1 MSVCRNSRLAW
12 AEVRR
17 SSHRWTCN
25 LKRRRISSAKACIFS
40 AWIPS
45 APLMRRGKPITISAT
60 SCSRIT
66 RSSWAKSILL
76 FWRWRVSN
84 PCAVMP
90 RGSEM
95 ARPILL
101 EPTSMPKTLGRRP
114 PPAEVSVWLK
124 GTSRLYVPPT
134 LPELHYDT
142 DMAIDE
148 AEVTR
153 TPLQAVAVPPP
164 KPQKPHWAFTG
175 IGIATVLGLCY
186 WGEVVLAVML
196 VSVLLAFIL
205 APVMDLLIRLRL
217 PRGLAAAV
225 AVILL
230 LTLLAGLGYYS
241 SNQAIIFVQ
250 ALSKY
255 TQRIRQE
262 TSQVWQRAENLGTLD
277 PDGRA
282 KSTDSRSST
291 SLADL
296 LTRGFGSL
304 SQALL
309 AASFVPFLVYFMLSW
324 QHHVRSA
331 TVMLFSLE
339 NRQTAY
345 VTLGLI
351 SAMIRTFMVGNLL
364 IGLFLGT
371 ASTIAF
377 AILGLPFFYFIGFI
391 SGFLS
396 LVPYLG
402 VVLAM
407 APPFF
412 VSVGHISS
420 GDAVVVVMVVLGLH
434 LIALN
439 VLYPKFLGNRLQLN
453 PLAVTI
459 ALLVWGWLWGAMG
472 LVLAVPI
479 TAAMKIVFDH
489 IESLKPYGA
498 WMGE

>member
-1 MSVCRNSRLAW
+1 M
-12 AEVRR
+12 
-17 SSHRWTCN
+17 
-25 LKRRRISSAKACIFS
+25 
-40 AWIPS
+40 
-45 APLMRRGKPITISAT
+45 AT
-60 SCSRIT
+60 
-66 RSSWAKSILL
+66 
-76 FWRWRVSN
+76 
-84 PCAVMP
+84 
-90 RGSEM
+90 
-95 ARPILL
+95 
-101 EPTSMPKTLGRRP
+101 
-114 PPAEVSVWLK
+114 
-124 GTSRLYVPPT
+124 
-134 LPELHYDT
+134 
-142 DMAIDE
+142 DE
-148 AEVTR
+148 AELR
-153 TPLQAVAVPPP
+153 QPPLQAVAPPRP
-164 KPQKPHWAFTG
+164 KPTKPHWAFTA
-175 IGIATVLGLCY
+175 IGIATILGLCY
-186 WGEVVLAVML
+186 WGELVLAVVL

-205 APVMDLLIRLRL
+205 APVMDLLIQLRL
-217 PRGLAAAV
+217 PRGVAAAAAV
-225 AVILL
+225 FLL
-230 LTLLAGLGYYS
+230 LALITGLVYYS
-241 SNQAIIFVQ
+241 SNQAIIF
-250 ALSKY
+250 AHDLSKY

-262 TSQVWQRAENLGTLD
+262 ISQVWLQAENLGTPD
-277 PDGRA
+277 PGPQA
-282 KSTDSRSST
+282 KPAESRSST
-291 SLADL
+291 NWADV
-296 LTRGFGSL
+296 LTRGFGSV

-339 NRQTAY
+339 NRHAAY

-351 SAMIRTFMVGNLL
+351 SAMIRSFMVGNLL

-371 ASTIAF
+371 AGTIAF
-377 AILGLPFFYFIGFI
+377 AFLHVPFFYFIGFI

-407 APPFF
+407 APPIF
-412 VSVGHISS
+412 VSVGHINS
-420 GDAVVVVMVVLGLH
+420 GDAVVIVLTVLGLH

-489 IESLKPYGA
+489 VESLKPYGA

>member
-1 MSVCRNSRLAW
+1 M
-12 AEVRR
+12 
-17 SSHRWTCN
+17 
-25 LKRRRISSAKACIFS
+25 
-40 AWIPS
+40 
-45 APLMRRGKPITISAT
+45 AT
-60 SCSRIT
+60 
-66 RSSWAKSILL
+66 
-76 FWRWRVSN
+76 
-84 PCAVMP
+84 
-90 RGSEM
+90 
-95 ARPILL
+95 
-101 EPTSMPKTLGRRP
+101 
-114 PPAEVSVWLK
+114 
-124 GTSRLYVPPT
+124 
-134 LPELHYDT
+134 
-142 DMAIDE
+142 DE
-148 AEVTR
+148 A
-153 TPLQAVAVPPP
+153 PP
-164 KPQKPHWAFTG
+164 KPQKPHWAFTA
-175 IGIATVLGLCY
+175 IGIATILGLCY
-186 WGEVVLAVML
+186 WGELVLAVML
-196 VSVLLAFIL
+196 VSVLVAFIL
-205 APVMDLLIRLRL
+205 APVMDLLIRLHL

-230 LTLLAGLGYYS
+230 LTLLAGVVYYS
-241 SNQAIIFVQ
+241 SNQAIIFGHD
-250 ALSKY
+250 LSKY
-255 TQRIRQE
+255 AQKFQQE
-262 TSQVWQRAENLGTLD
+262 ISQVRERAENLGTLD
-277 PDGRA
+277 PEGQS
-282 KSTDSRSST
+282 KNTQSRPNT
-291 SLADL
+291 NLEAL

-304 SQALL
+304 SQTLL

-331 TVMLFSLE
+331 TVMLFTLE

-412 VSVGHISS
+412 VSIGHISS

-498 WMGE
+498 WIGE

>member
-1 MSVCRNSRLAW
+1 
-12 AEVRR
+12 
-17 SSHRWTCN
+17 
-25 LKRRRISSAKACIFS
+25 
-40 AWIPS
+40 
-45 APLMRRGKPITISAT
+45 
-60 SCSRIT
+60 
-66 RSSWAKSILL
+66 
-76 FWRWRVSN
+76 
-84 PCAVMP
+84 
-90 RGSEM
+90 
-95 ARPILL
+95 
-101 EPTSMPKTLGRRP
+101 
-114 PPAEVSVWLK
+114 
-124 GTSRLYVPPT
+124 
-134 LPELHYDT
+134 
-142 DMAIDE
+142 MAIDE
-148 AEVTR
+148 AEIDRPPV
-153 TPLQAVAVPPP
+153 QAPAAPPA
-164 KPQKPHWAFTG
+164 KPPKPHWAFTA

-186 WGEVVLAVML
+186 WGELVLAVML

-205 APVMDLLIRLRL
+205 APVMEFFILLNL

-230 LTLLAGLGYYS
+230 FSVMTGLVYYS
-241 SNQAIIFVQ
+241 SNQALVFVQ
-250 ALSKY
+250 DLSKY
-255 TQRIRQE
+255 SRQIRQE
-262 TSQVWQRAENLGTLD
+262 ISQVRERAEALSSNESGGQIKAEPRPGTD
-277 PDGRA
+277 WE
-282 KSTDSRSST
+282 
-291 SLADL
+291 DL
-296 LTRGFGSL
+296 LRRGFGSV

-339 NRQTAY
+339 NRNTAY
-345 VTLGLI
+345 ITLGLI
-351 SAMIRTFMVGNLL
+351 SAMIRSFMVGNLL

-377 AILGLPFFYFIGFI
+377 AILNLPFFYFIGFI

-407 APPFF
+407 APPIF
-412 VSVGHISS
+412 VSMGRMDS
-420 GDAVVVVMVVLGLH
+420 GDLVIIVMIVLGLH

-453 PLAVTI
+453 PLAVTM

>member
-1 MSVCRNSRLAW
+1 M
-12 AEVRR
+12 
-17 SSHRWTCN
+17 
-25 LKRRRISSAKACIFS
+25 
-40 AWIPS
+40 
-45 APLMRRGKPITISAT
+45 AT
-60 SCSRIT
+60 
-66 RSSWAKSILL
+66 
-76 FWRWRVSN
+76 
-84 PCAVMP
+84 
-90 RGSEM
+90 
-95 ARPILL
+95 
-101 EPTSMPKTLGRRP
+101 
-114 PPAEVSVWLK
+114 
-124 GTSRLYVPPT
+124 
-134 LPELHYDT
+134 
-142 DMAIDE
+142 DE
-148 AEVTR
+148 AEITR
-153 TPLQAVAVPPP
+153 PPLQVVAVPQP
-164 KPQKPHWAFTG
+164 KPLKPHWASTAV
-175 IGIATVLGLCY
+175 GIATVLGLCY

-230 LTLLAGLGYYS
+230 LTLLAGLVFYS
-241 SNQAIIFVQ
+241 SNQAIIFAQ
-250 ALSKY
+250 DLSKY

-277 PDGRA
+277 SDGRQH
-282 KSTDSRSST
+282 STDSRSGT
-291 SLADL
+291 NWADL
-296 LTRGFGSL
+296 LTRGFGSV

-420 GDAVVVVMVVLGLH
+420 GDAVVVVVIVLGLH

-453 PLAVTI
+453 PLAVTM

-489 IESLKPYGA
+489 IDSLKPYGA

>member
-1 MSVCRNSRLAW
+1 
-12 AEVRR
+12 
-17 SSHRWTCN
+17 
-25 LKRRRISSAKACIFS
+25 
-40 AWIPS
+40 
-45 APLMRRGKPITISAT
+45 
-60 SCSRIT
+60 
-66 RSSWAKSILL
+66 
-76 FWRWRVSN
+76 
-84 PCAVMP
+84 
-90 RGSEM
+90 
-95 ARPILL
+95 
-101 EPTSMPKTLGRRP
+101 
-114 PPAEVSVWLK
+114 
-124 GTSRLYVPPT
+124 
-134 LPELHYDT
+134 
-142 DMAIDE
+142 MAIDQ
-148 AEVTR
+148 AEVDR
-153 TPLQAVAVPPP
+153 APAQALVLPPP
-164 KPQKPHWAFTG
+164 KPQKPHWAFTA
-175 IGIATVLGLCY
+175 IGIATILGLCY
-186 WGEVVLAVML
+186 WGELVLAVML

-205 APVMDLLIRLRL
+205 APVMEFFIRCQLS
-217 PRGLAAAV
+217 RGLAAAV

-230 LTLLAGLGYYS
+230 LTLIAGLAYYS
-241 SNQAIIFVQ
+241 SNQALSFVQ
-250 ALSKY
+250 DLSKY
-255 TQRIRQE
+255 ARTIQQKI
-262 TSQVWQRAENLGTLD
+262 SQVRQQAESFGGTES
-277 PDGRA
+277 GGAA
-282 KSTDSRSST
+282 KAANT
-291 SLADL
+291 SPGTNWEDL
-296 LTRGFGSL
+296 LTRGFGSV
-304 SQALL
+304 SQAFL

-339 NRQTAY
+339 NRNTAY

-351 SAMIRTFMVGNLL
+351 SAMIRSFMVGNLL

-377 AILGLPFFYFIGFI
+377 GILNLPFFYFIGFI

-407 APPFF
+407 APPIF
-412 VSVGHISS
+412 VSMGHMES
-420 GDAVVVVMVVLGLH
+420 GNAVAIVMIVLGLH
-434 LIALN
+434 LVALN

>member
-1 MSVCRNSRLAW
+1 
-12 AEVRR
+12 
-17 SSHRWTCN
+17 
-25 LKRRRISSAKACIFS
+25 
-40 AWIPS
+40 
-45 APLMRRGKPITISAT
+45 
-60 SCSRIT
+60 
-66 RSSWAKSILL
+66 
-76 FWRWRVSN
+76 
-84 PCAVMP
+84 
-90 RGSEM
+90 M
-95 ARPILL
+95 A
-101 EPTSMPKTLGRRP
+101 
-114 PPAEVSVWLK
+114 A
-124 GTSRLYVPPT
+124 
-134 LPELHYDT
+134 
-142 DMAIDE
+142 DE
-148 AEVTR
+148 A
-153 TPLQAVAVPPP
+153 QS
-164 KPQKPHWAFTG
+164 KSQKPHWAFTA
-175 IGIATVLGLCY
+175 IGITTVLGLCY
-186 WGEVVLAVML
+186 WGELVLAVML
-196 VSVLLAFIL
+196 VSVLVAFIL

-230 LTLLAGLGYYS
+230 LALVAGLVYYS
-241 SNQAIIFVQ
+241 SNQAIIFAQ
-250 ALSKY
+250 DFSKY
-255 TQRIRQE
+255 TQKIRQGV
-262 TSQVWQRAENLGTLD
+262 SQVWQRAETLGSLD
-277 PDGRA
+277 MDGQA
-282 KSTDSRSST
+282 KPPSSRSGT
-291 SLADL
+291 NLAEL
-296 LTRGFGSL
+296 LTRGFGSF

-309 AASFVPFLVYFMLSW
+309 TASFVPFLVYFMLSW

-331 TVMLFSLE
+331 TVMLFTLE
-339 NRQTAY
+339 NRQAAY

-377 AILGLPFFYFIGFI
+377 AILGLPFSYFIGFI

-412 VSVGHISS
+412 VTVGHISS
-420 GDAVVVVMVVLGLH
+420 GDAVVVVLVVLGLH

-472 LVLAVPI
+472 LVLAIPI

>member
-1 MSVCRNSRLAW
+1 
-12 AEVRR
+12 
-17 SSHRWTCN
+17 
-25 LKRRRISSAKACIFS
+25 
-40 AWIPS
+40 
-45 APLMRRGKPITISAT
+45 
-60 SCSRIT
+60 
-66 RSSWAKSILL
+66 
-76 FWRWRVSN
+76 
-84 PCAVMP
+84 
-90 RGSEM
+90 
-95 ARPILL
+95 
-101 EPTSMPKTLGRRP
+101 
-114 PPAEVSVWLK
+114 
-124 GTSRLYVPPT
+124 
-134 LPELHYDT
+134 
-142 DMAIDE
+142 MAIDE
-148 AEVTR
+148 AEIDRPPV
-153 TPLQAVAVPPP
+153 QAPAAPPP
-164 KPQKPHWAFTG
+164 KPPKPHWAFTA

-186 WGEVVLAVML
+186 WGELVLAVML
-196 VSVLLAFIL
+196 VSVLFAFIL
-205 APVMDLLIRLRL
+205 APVMEFFILLHL

-225 AVILL
+225 AVLL
-230 LTLLAGLGYYS
+230 LFSVMTGLIYYS
-241 SNQAIIFVQ
+241 SNQALVFVQ
-250 ALSKY
+250 DLSKY
-255 TQRIRQE
+255 SRQIRQE
-262 TSQVWQRAENLGTLD
+262 ISQVRERAEALSSNESGGQIKAEPRPGTD
-277 PDGRA
+277 WE
-282 KSTDSRSST
+282 
-291 SLADL
+291 DL
-296 LTRGFGSL
+296 LRRGFGSV

-339 NRQTAY
+339 NRNTAY
-345 VTLGLI
+345 ITLGLI
-351 SAMIRTFMVGNLL
+351 SAMIRSFMVGNLL

-377 AILGLPFFYFIGFI
+377 AILNLPFFYFIGFI

-407 APPFF
+407 APPIF
-412 VSVGHISS
+412 VSMGRMDS
-420 GDAVVVVMVVLGLH
+420 GDLVIIVMIVLGLH

-453 PLAVTI
+453 PLAVTM